1 MKQKKFALFLI
12 LCGLCLNLKAEPQGD
27 IVGRVL
33 DDSGAPLVGAT
44 VQMVNAKGG
53 VTTDEDGYFR
63 IPYSKVG
70 AVKVKVSYVGFQT
83 QTFILKTDDK
93 KGDQHVLRL
102 QPDATA
108 LDQVVVTATRTPK
121 ALKDAPVVTRLITAN
136 DIKIADAT
144 NIQDLLTEQ
153 MPGLDLAMP

>member
-1 MKQKKFALFLI
+1 MKQKIFALFLI
-12 LCGLCLNLKAEPQGD
+12 LCGLCLNLKAETQGD
-27 IVGRVL
+27 VVGRVL
-33 DDSGAPLVGAT
+33 DDSGAPLAGAT
-44 VQMVNAKGG
+44 VQILHAKDG

-63 IPYSKVG
+63 IPYSKDG
-70 AVKVKVSYVGFQT
+70 AVRVKVSFVGYQT
-83 QTFILKTDDK
+83 QTFVLKADER
-93 KGDQHVLRL
+93 KGEQHVLRL

-153 MPGLDLAMP
+153 MPGRTESG